1 MGIFTRDRRPQQ
13 PAPAAP
19 PAQDGNRSLHLA
31 DSIAHSQARLLLIAD
46 RIAAGRAEP
55 GDEARLRI
63 QCALTESFR
72 RSLEKAAVPAGL
84 SDDVE
89 EWLRTRTAPSAAD
102 ARQLRPH

>member
-19 PAQDGNRSLHLA
+19 PAHDGNRALHLA
-31 DSIAHSQARLLLIAD
+31 DSIAHSQARLLLVAD

-63 QCALTESFR
+63 QSELTASFR
-72 RSLEKAAVPAGL
+72 RSLEKAAVPTGL
-84 SDDVE
+84 GDDIE
-89 EWLRTRTAPSAAD
+89 EWLRTRTTPSGAD
-102 ARQLRPH
+102 VRQLRPH